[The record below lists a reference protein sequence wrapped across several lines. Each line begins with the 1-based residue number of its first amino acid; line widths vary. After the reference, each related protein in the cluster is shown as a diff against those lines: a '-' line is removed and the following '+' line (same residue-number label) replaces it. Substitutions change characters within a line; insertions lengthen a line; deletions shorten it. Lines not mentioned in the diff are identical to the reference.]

1 MNTLIKKRSG
11 PEFLQFMLEKQCLF
25 AAEFIIDFNGT
36 QAAIRAGYAKSSAGL
51 MAMKLLKKP
60 VVQKAM
66 RYFTGKRLEKVELT
80 ADEVIKQLRYAL
92 TRRVGD
98 LQDENGNYLA
108 PKDLPDHMQSIVDE
122 VKVRM
127 YYNRETGEQ
136 EQEVRY
142 KLTPHAAARDQ
153 SLRYCNLLVP
163 DLDKKGE
170 EMLKLDWDSEL
181 GKPPKNSDI
190 IEKRIEGIEE

>member
-1 MNTLIKKRSG
+1 MNTLVSKRSG
-11 PEFLQFMLEKQCLF
+11 PEFLQFLPERQYLF
-25 AAEFIIDFNGT
+25 AMGFLPCDCNGT
-36 QAAIRAGYAKSSAGL
+36 QAAIKAGYAKSSAGL
-51 MAMKLLKKP
+51 TAMNLLKKP
-60 VVQKAM
+60 IIQKAIS
-66 RYFTGKRLEKVELT
+66 YFVRKKLKEVELT
-80 ADEVIKQLRYAL
+80 ADEVVKQLKYAL

-108 PKDLPDHMQSIVDE
+108 PRDLPDHMQSIVDE
-122 VKVRM
+122 VKVRV

-153 SLRYCNLLVP
+153 GLKYYNLLIP

-170 EMLKLDWDSEL
+170 EMLRIDWDSEL
-181 GKPPKNSDI
+181 EQRDADI
-190 IEKRIEGIEE
+190 IDKEIERLEE